1 MDVQSDRVTA
11 PMVSLR
17 PAISPSRLAPAQR
30 GLESPV
36 QAKISVRD
44 LDFYYG
50 YRQAL
55 FRVLLIRHKK
65 TSLDPFHGFFCT

>member
-36 QAKISVRD
+36 QAKFQFAIS
-44 LDFYYG
+44 
-50 YRQAL
+50 
-55 FRVLLIRHKK
+55 
-65 TSLDPFHGFFCT
+65 TSITDTGRLCFVSGSPFGATP